1 MDMVGAGGDFLTIS
15 WGSEVPRIVM
25 DCPMN
30 TRPYSRPTLAVRIYP
45 ISGLQFPD
53 TVECWISLLCDF
65 QVFGFP
71 NFRMISNLLSLRLNS
86 FILACISM
94 FDCYIPF
101 LALYFQHMSGVCF
114 VAAFVGFPGETGTQH
129 SQNLTLEQHGLPVDS
144 SLNRYI
150 FCAYFPLISPLYPC
164 KSHHFLLILN

>member
-1 MDMVGAGGDFLTIS
+1 MHPKMDMVGAGGDFLTIS
-15 WGSEVPRIVM
+15 WRSEVPWIVM

-30 TRPYSRPTLAVRIYP
+30 TRPYSRPILAVRIYP

-94 FDCYIPF
+94 FDCYILF
-101 LALYFQHMSGVCF
+101 LHYISSICPVC
-114 VAAFVGFPGETGTQH
+114 VLLQPLLGFPGKPEPNTPRIWRWN
-129 SQNLTLEQHGLPVDS
+129 SMVF
-144 SLNRYI
+144 R
-150 FCAYFPLISPLYPC
+150 
-164 KSHHFLLILN
+164 